1 MMLPVLL
8 MLAAAAPSVAEMN
21 ATADAFDAAQLHKDA
36 AAMDRMIDPDLVF
49 IESTGKRS
57 NKADFIAGWT
67 GAGDR
72 YDPIVLIDRTM
83 QPLGRD
89 AFVTSS
95 ETTLSGISG
104 GEKFSSHFRFSDTF
118 RRTASGWRATHIQVT
133 RIK

>member
-1 MMLPVLL
+1 MMLPLLL
-8 MLAAAAPSVAEMN
+8 MLADAAPSIAEMT

-36 AAMDRMIDPDLVF
+36 AAMERMIAPDLVF

-57 NKADFIAGWT
+57 NKADFIAGWV
-67 GAGDR
+67 GPNDR

-95 ETTLSGISG
+95 ETTLTGVTEG
-104 GEKFSSHFRFSDTF
+104 KPFSSHFRFSDTF
-118 RRTASGWRATHIQVT
+118 RRTAKGWQATHIQVT
-133 RIK
+133 HVR